1 MITSP
6 VAIATLNAL
15 PYHSFYSIALVYIH
29 RWVEPQLLSS
39 STRPFNWSTVPVCNW
54 FIEQCLPKKCYSR
67 QWQAPAWLT
76 RVQASCGWALTL
88 QTRTSSQFHT
98 QIHLPATPPW
108 GALVAAQV
116 ICLVF
121 LCFILFRLVSWR
133 RCVHEWLAL
142 FVPCTFPF
150 EVLFSVHFQRC
161 QLTLEAEPRLF
172 LTVTLA
178 CVCAC
183 VRLCVLLTL

>member
-15 PYHSFYSIALVYIH
+15 PYHLFYSIALVDIH

-39 STRPFNWSTVPVCNW
+39 STRPFSWSTVPVCNW

-67 QWQAPAWLT
+67 QWQLT
-76 RVQASCGWALTL
+76 RIQASCGWALTL

-108 GALVAAQV
+108 DALVAAQV

-121 LCFILFRLVSWR
+121 LCFILFGWSVGDGVSMNDLHCLYR
-133 RCVHEWLAL
+133 
-142 FVPCTFPF
+142 
-150 EVLFSVHFQRC
+150 VLFHLRC
-161 QLTLEAEPRLF
+161 CCQFIFKDAS
-172 LTVTLA
+172 
-178 CVCAC
+178 
-183 VRLCVLLTL
+183 